1 MTSAIPC
8 TSPLQPLHHFSCAP
22 LDTLTV
28 LYLYYTESIC
38 AVRKAAELGSV
49 GIKFSRLELR
59 RINFAQVSVLVPKEM
74 PTQQHN
80 VPQTKNG
87 LGKPSRIGQCCVD
100 VPAVLQSVFSTA
112 FLLSVFYRAE
122 LFQQQLFWGQFSY
135 TWTERFPL
143 GMALKMETFWSVD
156 CPLSSKLTL
165 SVGRNP
171 KVNYDVWLLLECNN
185 AFKNNNI
192 NNNQNNN
199 CCFEAKIT
207 ELQRK

>member
-112 FLLSVFYRAE
+112 FLLSIEQSYFSNSCSGVSSATPGLKGFHWVWPSKWKLFGVWTVLSLVNLHCQWAE
-122 LFQQQLFWGQFSY
+122 
-135 TWTERFPL
+135 T
-143 GMALKMETFWSVD
+143 
-156 CPLSSKLTL
+156 
-165 SVGRNP
+165 P
-171 KVNYDVWLLLECNN
+171 K
-185 AFKNNNI
+185 
-192 NNNQNNN
+192 
-199 CCFEAKIT
+199 
-207 ELQRK
+207 